1 MAEFEIHTV
10 RRHITD
16 MNKPGLRI
24 AGFLSINQILKLI
37 AAILVLQVQ
46 CPLRG

>member
-1 MAEFEIHTV
+1 MAEFEVHTV

-24 AGFLSINQILKLI
+24 AGFLSNQILKLI